1 LTDATLD
8 LAKQKLAATVLHG
21 DAKLSAKEKVR

>member
-8 LAKQKLAATVLHG
+8 LAKKEFTATILHG